1 MSVTL
6 VVESTLTKCRRR
18 TKSKASLVNCIGHD
32 GDTDTLVQS
41 AKDTQAK
48 LQTLKRNVNIGY
60 EDFGGIGEVFF
71 TEFVIQY
78 AKNFAVV
85 D

>member
-1 MSVTL
+1 M
-6 VVESTLTKCRRR
+6 
-18 TKSKASLVNCIGHD
+18 
-32 GDTDTLVQS
+32 
-41 AKDTQAK
+41 
-48 LQTLKRNVNIGY
+48 LKRNVNIGY
-60 EDFGGIGEVFF
+60 EDFGGIGEAFF